1 MLERENEYENQALN
15 GVGGDRAVMDQHRIC
30 HCLRPTV
37 PTGLLILVPLCWFD
51 KYIMPQDNPED
62 TEEKADNSGL

>member
-1 MLERENEYENQALN
+1 MLERENEYESQALN
-15 GVGGDRAVMDQHRIC
+15 GVDEDRTVMYQHKIW

-37 PTGLLILVPLCWFD
+37 PTGLLILVPLYWFD

-62 TEEKADNSGL
+62 MEEKDDNSGL